1 MVSKTPPTQNNNM
14 LAVFDPV
21 LIRQTLNKVDQC
33 MNRLQELQFTV
44 SGGTKLVS
52 GVNLSPRSTRTYL
65 RTSLR
70 CKQESIRIKNSAQ
83 KTSPLGKFPKPANLG
98 GEWRQMSLPAMLVGE
113 TVAEILQASQFT
125 RQIVSVDSAKF
136 STEEPKTPLSQPSN
150 KKADPENLQL
160 IAKRRKEKQN
170 KQQSDLS
177 PSPPLQGVRSR
188 INFKVSPPVKV
199 RDFDKEKENNKYL
212 ANRVS
217 PRNRPWERKT
227 VLFPNPLFSSSTSSS
242 SSSHQQKICKTRSP
256 VISRNRVATTP
267 HKFRIKSPHKFLINS
282 PNRVTPP
289 SPPPKFRIKS
299 PHTFLIKSPNRVTT
313 TTPPKFRTESPHKFI
328 NKSPN
333 RVTTPS
339 PPPKFRIKSPHTFL
353 IKSPNRVT
361 TTPPPKFRTESPHK
375 FINKSPNRVTTP
387 SPPPKF
393 RIKSPHTFLI
403 KSPNRVTTTTPPKFR
418 TESPHKFINKSPNR
432 VTTPHKF
439 RIESPHKF
447 LSKSPPSPKRTT
459 RLNSPKRCG
468 AASKRCGA
476 ASKSSRPISPSRL
489 TAPTKNKRSVQKSD
503 GLTCLS
509 SPPKSKKSDGLVCL
523 SNSSPKRSAPSK
535 LHGSFSPS
543 RLPTR
548 LVSPL
553 KSKKNV
559 QKVDGLVSGSKQRPA
574 TTVQLPGPRFK
585 HIL

>member
-1 MVSKTPPTQNNNM
+1 MTVAIYKHIGFGFIGPLLIYNHHYDYWLLINFFDFSLSLSLRKTTTITTTLILRKTDPNNTKMVSKTPPTQNNNM

-150 KKADPENLQL
+150 KKADPENIQL

-170 KQQSDLS
+170 KQQSDSS

-188 INFKVSPPVKV
+188 INFKVSPPEKV

-242 SSSHQQKICKTRSP
+242 SHQQKICKTRSP

-282 PNRVTPP
+282 PNRVT
-289 SPPPKFRIKS
+289 
-299 PHTFLIKSPNRVTT
+299 
-313 TTPPKFRTESPHKFI
+313 
-328 NKSPN
+328 
-333 RVTTPS
+333 TPS

-361 TTPPPKFRTESPHK
+361 TT
-375 FINKSPNRVTTP
+375 
-387 SPPPKF
+387 
-393 RIKSPHTFLI
+393 
-403 KSPNRVTTTTPPKFR
+403 
-418 TESPHKFINKSPNR
+418 
-432 VTTPHKF
+432 HKF

-468 AASKRCGA
+468 AASKSKRCAASKRCGA

-585 HIL
+585 HIM